1 MIKIIFFDVFGT
13 LVDWR
18 KSLMGQ
24 IKEDNILNG
33 DDLFVEK
40 FVINWRLEYQP
51 ILDKVN
57 NKQIPWMTLDKLHL
71 LSLNNAL
78 KKMKIDYVSE
88 SNKKKMIFYWHRL
101 NPWDDTKEAI
111 ISLNKKFLTSS
122 LSNGNIYLQKNLIK
136 YAGLELNFLVS
147 AESVKLYKPNI
158 NVYLSAAESIGFHP
172 NNCALV
178 ASHRND
184 LKAASKAGFFTTFIK
199 RGTEYGKFSYK
210 FPKTNFI
217 PNLSVGKLTEIKKN
231 LIT

>member
-71 LSLNNAL
+71 LSLNNTL
-78 KKMKIDYVSE
+78 KKMKVDYVSE
-88 SNKKKMIFYWHRL
+88 SNKKNMIF
-101 NPWDDTKEAI
+101 
-111 ISLNKKFLTSS
+111 
-122 LSNGNIYLQKNLIK
+122 
-136 YAGLELNFLVS
+136 
-147 AESVKLYKPNI
+147 
-158 NVYLSAAESIGFHP
+158 
-172 NNCALV
+172 
-178 ASHRND
+178 
-184 LKAASKAGFFTTFIK
+184 
-199 RGTEYGKFSYK
+199 
-210 FPKTNFI
+210 
-217 PNLSVGKLTEIKKN
+217 
-231 LIT
+231 

>member
-24 IKEDNILNG
+24 IKGDNILNG

-71 LSLNNAL
+71 LSLNNTL
-78 KKMKIDYVSE
+78 KKMKVDYVSE
-88 SNKKKMIFYWHRL
+88 SNKKKMIFYWHKL
-101 NPWDDTKEAI
+101 NPWDDAKEAI

-136 YAGLELNFLVS
+136 YAGLELNF
-147 AESVKLYKPNI
+147 
-158 NVYLSAAESIGFHP
+158 
-172 NNCALV
+172 
-178 ASHRND
+178 
-184 LKAASKAGFFTTFIK
+184 
-199 RGTEYGKFSYK
+199 
-210 FPKTNFI
+210 
-217 PNLSVGKLTEIKKN
+217 
-231 LIT
+231 

>member
-18 KSLMGQ
+18 KSLIDQ
-24 IKEDNILNG
+24 IKENNIFNG

-57 NKQIPWMTLDKLHL
+57 NKQIPWMILDELHL
-71 LSLNNAL
+71 LSLNKTL
-78 KKMKIDYVSE
+78 KKMKVDYVSK
-88 SNKKKMIFYWHRL
+88 SNKKKMILYWHRL
-101 NPWDDTKEAI
+101 NPWDDAQKAI
-111 ISLNKKFLTSS
+111 ISLNKTFLTSS

-136 YAGLELNFLVS
+136 YAGLELNFLTS
-147 AESVKLYKPNI
+147 AESFKLYKPNI
-158 NVYLSAAESIGFHP
+158 NVYLRAAESVGLNP

-184 LKAASKAGFFTTFIK
+184 LKAASKAGFFTAFIK
-199 RGTEYGKFSYK
+199 RSTECGQFSHK
-210 FPKTNFI
+210 FPKTDFI
-217 PNLSVGKLTEIKKN
+217 PNISVGKLTEIKKK
-231 LIT
+231 